1 MLHII
6 LFLLSK
12 KSTDLKKFWREEIT
26 TTNKLSLFRLWL
38 AHKNRNRHFLLWW
51 RLASQMYRHGNKQQ
65 RRVAKK
71 INWSLQC
78 RYASDIALKAT
89 IGVNPKFVHLTGVV
103 ISGKSI
109 IGDNAVIYQNVTIGL
124 RKEDDPAAAMIGNN
138 VNIGAGACI
147 LGNVSIGH
155 NVNIGAMSLVLSDI
169 PDDATYVC
177 KPAPVIIPQSKK
189 R

>member
-1 MLHII
+1 MIHII
-6 LFLLSK
+6 IFLLSK
-12 KSTDLKKFWREEIT
+12 KSADLKSFWREEIT
-26 TTNKLSLFRLWL
+26 TKNKISLFRLYL

-51 RLASQMYRHGNKQQ
+51 RLASQMYLHGNTRQK
-65 RRVAKK
+65 RVAKK
-71 INWSLQC
+71 INWSLQS

-89 IGVNPKFVHLTGVV
+89 IGRNPKFIHLTGVV

-124 RKEDDPAAAMIGNN
+124 RKDDDPAAATVGNN
-138 VNIGAGACI
+138 VNIGAGTCI
-147 LGNVSIGH
+147 MGNVSIGH

-177 KPAPVIIPQSKK
+177 KINPEIIL
-189 R
+189 RC